1 MTPTTAIVT
10 GAAHG
15 IGRATALM
23 LAAGGARLV
32 LVDIDKDALDATC
45 AEACEAGGR
54 AEPVAADLADP
65 TAAELVVGE
74 AQRHLGGLDALVS
87 NAGVLNNDSLV
98 DLSVDEWDRVFA
110 VNVRATWLLGRA
122 AHPLLAA
129 SRGALVATGS
139 IAGSHPAVPHGAYSP
154 SKAALLMLI
163 RQLAFEWG
171 PDGIRVNSV
180 SPGMVV
186 TAMSAAF
193 YADPERKRARDEALP
208 LRRVGEPEDI
218 ARTIVWLLGSDARYI
233 TGQDILVDG
242 GLDTML
248 MPAARIA
255 STP

>member
-1 MTPTTAIVT
+1 MIPITAIVT

-23 LAAGGARLV
+23 LATQGARLL
-32 LVDIDKDALDATC
+32 LVDIDKQALNTTC
-45 AEACEAGGR
+45 ADVFEAGGR
-54 AEPVAADLADP
+54 AEPVEADLADP
-65 TAAELVVGE
+65 AAAELVVGQAE
-74 AQRHLGGLDALVS
+74 RHLSGLDALVS
-87 NAGVLNNDSLV
+87 NVGILNNDALIDLTV
-98 DLSVDEWDRVFA
+98 DDWDRVFA
-110 VNVRATWLLGRA
+110 VNVRSTWLLARA

-129 SRGALVATGS
+129 SRGTLVATGS

-171 PDGIRVNSV
+171 PAGIRVNSV

-186 TAMSAAF
+186 TAMSATF
-193 YADPERKRARDEALP
+193 YADPERKRARDELLP

-218 ARTIVWLLGSDARYI
+218 ARTIVWLLGADAGYI

>member
-23 LAAGGARLV
+23 LATGGARLV
-32 LVDIDKDALDATC
+32 LVDIDKEALDTTC
-45 AEACEAGGR
+45 GDVCEAGGR
-54 AEPVAADLADP
+54 AEPVVADLAEP
-65 TAAELVVGE
+65 AAAELVVGE

-98 DLSVDEWDRVFA
+98 DLTVDDWDRVFA

-171 PDGIRVNSV
+171 PAGIRVNSV

-218 ARTIVWLLGSDARYI
+218 ARTIVWLLGADARYI

-248 MPAARIA
+248 MPATRIA